1 MNPSTAELPSALERL
16 EEIEA
21 RARDKRLAVFL
32 DYDGTLTPIVDRPEL
47 AVLSEQTRDTV
58 RRLAGCLRVA
68 VISGRDL
75 RDVRR
80 LVGIDNIFYA
90 GSHGFEIEGPQGW
103 RLESP
108 EGAELLPVLDEVE
121 GELQQRLRAIPGAL
135 VERKKFSV
143 AAHYRLVEPGSLQA
157 VEDAVAQAAGRH
169 PELRRSAGKKVHELQ
184 PAIDWN
190 KGKALL
196 WLLEVL
202 ELDAADVLP
211 LYLGD
216 DITDEDAFEVM
227 RGAGVGI
234 VIRDEPRPTA
244 AAYGLDNPDEV
255 RRFLE
260 SVGALVERA

>member
-1 MNPSTAELPSALERL
+1 MNTSTADLPSALERL
-16 EEIEA
+16 EEIRT

-58 RRLAGCLRVA
+58 RRLAGCLMVA

-80 LVGIDNIFYA
+80 LVGIDSIFYA

-103 RLESP
+103 GMESRQ
-108 EGAELLPVLDEVE
+108 GAELLPVLDVVE
-121 GELQQRLRAIPGAL
+121 GELREHLRAIPGAL

-143 AAHYRLVEPGSLQA
+143 AVHYRLVEPGSLQA
-157 VEDAVAQAAGRH
+157 VEDAVAQTAGLHR
-169 PELRRSAGKKVHELQ
+169 ELRRSAGKKVHELL
-184 PAIDWN
+184 PGIDWH

-216 DITDEDAFEVM
+216 DITDEDAFDVL
-227 RGAGVGI
+227 RGAGIGI
-234 VIRDEPRPTA
+234 VVRDEPRPTS
-244 AAYGLDNPDEV
+244 AAYGLDSPDEV

-260 SVGALVERA
+260 AVRALVERA